1 MFGAGDGA
9 STVPTLVTAVTSGI
23 SNKLFSAQPHAEGC
37 LKIRKGEVTVFFR
50 NYSTY
55 EGEPARLYRSPD
67 KIRQDIF
74 EIKTKI
80 ESVNQRLNIR
90 NILSEVMDEYAYGE
104 AEKWI
109 PALSDIV
116 FEAEETLNNLKSL
129 RESLDALCKE
139 LEDTKWALGI

>member
-1 MFGAGDGA
+1 M
-9 STVPTLVTAVTSGI
+9 
-23 SNKLFSAQPHAEGC
+23 
-37 LKIRKGEVTVFFR
+37 FFR

>member
-1 MFGAGDGA
+1 M
-9 STVPTLVTAVTSGI
+9 
-23 SNKLFSAQPHAEGC
+23 
-37 LKIRKGEVTVFFR
+37 FFR

-67 KIRQDIF
+67 KIKQDIF

-80 ESVNQRLNIR
+80 ESVNAKLNIR
-90 NILSEVMDEYAYGE
+90 SILTEVMDECAYGE

-109 PALSDIV
+109 PVLSDIV
-116 FEAEETLNNLKSL
+116 FEAEETLNDLKSL
-129 RESLDALCKE
+129 RESLDSLREE

>member
-1 MFGAGDGA
+1 M
-9 STVPTLVTAVTSGI
+9 
-23 SNKLFSAQPHAEGC
+23 
-37 LKIRKGEVTVFFR
+37 FFR

-129 RESLDALCKE
+129 RESLDALCEE